1 MKVPVTFKLWEG
13 VKVIGRAGVVT
24 TKLVLSTEIEL
35 TVAFTVPVL
44 VTVNVC
50 AAEVVPTDWLAKLM
64 EEGAA
69 VIFGGEVTPDPESSS
84 LLGEYLELL

>member
-13 VKVIGRAGVVT
+13 VNVIGKTGVVT

-44 VTVNVC
+44 VTVNVL
-50 AAEVVPTDWLAKLM
+50 AADAVPTVWLPKLM
-64 EEGAA
+64 EEGAT
-69 VIFGGEVTPDPESSS
+69 VIFGGEVTPDPESPS